1 METTTGGTYTT
12 NEFPT
17 KEIND
22 DFKKRV
28 EKYLKLS
35 HQTLA
40 EMLALRDEEEGK
52 KNSESDCPLQP
63 NQPYT
68 PYYPYYPY
76 HPYTPI
82 NTKWCPISMCE
93 CNNPF
98 GDCINCP
105 YHGNVMYNTKYTTTC
120 TADLDNLATNKTKDG
135 DQNSKFKKDCNDFLD
150 NLKNG

>member
-12 NEFPT
+12 NDFST

-22 DFKKRV
+22 SFKKRV
-28 EKYLKLS
+28 EKYLRLS

-40 EMLALRDEEEGK
+40 EMLALRDEEEGITK
-52 KNSESDCPLQP
+52 SDYGVLQP
-63 NQPYT
+63 NQPYQ
-68 PYYPYYPY
+68 PYYPYNPNW
-76 HPYTPI
+76 I
-82 NTKWCPISMCE
+82 SQKWCPVSMSE

-105 YHGNVMYNTKYTTTC
+105 YHGGVTYNTKYTTTC
-120 TADLDNLATNKTKDG
+120 TADLDNL
-135 DQNSKFKKDCNDFLD
+135 D

>member
-1 METTTGGTYTT
+1 MEQTITGGTYTI

-40 EMLALRDEEEGK
+40 EMLALRDEEESK

-68 PYYPYYPY
+68 PYYPY

-82 NTKWCPISMCE
+82 NTKWCPISMVE

-105 YHGNVMYNTKYTTTC
+105 YHGGVTYDTKFYATSC
-120 TADLDNLATNKTKDG
+120 TANLDGYANSAEQKDNDHLNFAERLKKNNLI
-135 DQNSKFKKDCNDFLD
+135 
-150 NLKNG
+150 

>member
-1 METTTGGTYTT
+1 MEDTVTGGNTT
-12 NEFPT
+12 NSLTLNAT

-40 EMLALRDEEEGK
+40 EMLALRDEEESK
-52 KNSESDCPLQP
+52 AKSVEDCPLQP

-76 HPYTPI
+76 NPYRPV
-82 NTKWCPISMCE
+82 NTKWCPISMSE

-98 GDCINCP
+98 CDCINCP
-105 YHGNVMYNTKYTTTC
+105 YHGGVTYNTKFTTTC
-120 TADLDNLATNKTKDG
+120 TADLNTDANSTKPKDKESFDFIERLKKDNLI
-135 DQNSKFKKDCNDFLD
+135 
-150 NLKNG
+150 

>member
-1 METTTGGTYTT
+1 MEQTITGGTYTT

-22 DFKKRV
+22 EFKKRV

-40 EMLALRDEEEGK
+40 EMLALRDEEES
-52 KNSESDCPLQP
+52 KNNSKNDCPLQP
-63 NQPYT
+63 NQAYA
-68 PYYPYYPY
+68 PYYPYI
-76 HPYTPI
+76 PI
-82 NTKWCPISMCE
+82 NTKWCPVSMTE

-105 YHGNVMYNTKYTTTC
+105 YHGGVTYKTTC
-120 TADLDNLATNKTKDG
+120 TSTTADLKSNI
-135 DQNSKFKKDCNDFLD
+135 NSSKSDFIEQLKKD
-150 NLKNG
+150 KMV

>member
-1 METTTGGTYTT
+1 MEQTITGGTYTT
-12 NEFPT
+12 NDFPT

-40 EMLALRDEEEGK
+40 EMLALRDEEESK

-68 PYYPYYPY
+68 PYYPY
-76 HPYTPI
+76 HPYIPI
-82 NTKWCPISMCE
+82 NTKWCPISMNE

-105 YHGNVMYNTKYTTTC
+105 YHGGVTYKTTC
-120 TADLDNLATNKTKDG
+120 TSTTADLKSNI
-135 DQNSKFKKDCNDFLD
+135 NSSKSDFIEQLKKD
-150 NLKNG
+150 KMV

>member
-1 METTTGGTYTT
+1 MEQTITGGTYTT
-12 NEFPT
+12 NDFPT

-40 EMLALRDEEEGK
+40 EMLALRDEEESK
-52 KNSESDCPLQP
+52 KNSDNDCPLQP

-68 PYYPYYPY
+68 PYYPY
-76 HPYTPI
+76 HPYIPI
-82 NTKWCPISMCE
+82 NKKWCPISMNE

-105 YHGNVMYNTKYTTTC
+105 YHGGVTYDTKFYTTSC
-120 TADLDNLATNKTKDG
+120 TANLDG
-135 DQNSKFKKDCNDFLD
+135 DADFAKQKDNDHLNFAERLKKQ
-150 NLKNG
+150 

>member
-1 METTTGGTYTT
+1 MEQTITGGTYTA
-12 NEFPT
+12 NDFPT

-22 DFKKRV
+22 DFKKNV

-52 KNSESDCPLQP
+52 SKPYEDCPLQP

-68 PYYPYYPY
+68 PYYPY
-76 HPYTPI
+76 HPYIPI
-82 NTKWCPISMCE
+82 NTKWCPVSMSE
-93 CNNPF
+93 CTNPF

-105 YHGNVMYNTKYTTTC
+105 YHGSVTYETTC
-120 TADLDNLATNKTKDG
+120 TNTTADLKPNVDSS
-135 DQNSKFKKDCNDFLD
+135 NSDFIEHWKK
-150 NLKNG
+150 K

>member
-1 METTTGGTYTT
+1 MEETVTSGTYTT
-12 NEFPT
+12 NNLTLDTT

-22 DFKKRV
+22 GFKERV
-28 EKYLKLS
+28 EKYLRLS

-52 KNSESDCPLQP
+52 AKSVEDCPLQP
-63 NQPYT
+63 NYPYT

-76 HPYTPI
+76 RPV
-82 NTKWCPISMCE
+82 NTKWCPLSMGE

-105 YHGNVMYNTKYTTTC
+105 YHGGVTYNTKFTTTC
-120 TADLDNLATNKTKDG
+120 TADLNCDANCTKPKSDFIDRLKKDNLV
-135 DQNSKFKKDCNDFLD
+135 
-150 NLKNG
+150 

>member
-1 METTTGGTYTT
+1 MEQTITSGTYTT

-22 DFKKRV
+22 EFKKRV

-40 EMLALRDEEEGK
+40 EMLALRDEEESK
-52 KNSESDCPLQP
+52 QNSESDCPLQP

-68 PYYPYYPY
+68 PYYPY

-82 NTKWCPISMCE
+82 NTKWCPISMAE

-105 YHGNVMYNTKYTTTC
+105 YHGGVSYGTKYTTTC
-120 TADLDNLATNKTKDG
+120 TANLDG
-135 DQNSKFKKDCNDFLD
+135 DANSAEQKDNDRLSFAERLKKS
-150 NLKNG
+150 NLV

>member
-22 DFKKRV
+22 EFKKRV

-40 EMLALRDEEEGK
+40 EMLALRDEEDGK
-52 KNSESDCPLQP
+52 TKSVEDCPLQP

-68 PYYPYYPY
+68 PYYPY

-82 NTKWCPISMCE
+82 NTKWCPISMAE

-105 YHGNVMYNTKYTTTC
+105 YHGGVTYDTKFYTTSC
-120 TADLDNLATNKTKDG
+120 TANLGGDADSTKQKDNDRLNFAE
-135 DQNSKFKKDCNDFLD
+135 L
-150 NLKNG
+150 LKN

>member
-1 METTTGGTYTT
+1 MEQTITGGTYTT
-12 NEFPT
+12 NSLTLNAT

-40 EMLALRDEEEGK
+40 EMLALRDEEESK
-52 KNSESDCPLQP
+52 NNSESDCPLQP

-68 PYYPYYPY
+68 PYHPY

-82 NTKWCPISMCE
+82 NTKWCPISMAE

-105 YHGNVMYNTKYTTTC
+105 YHGGVTYDTKFYTTSC
-120 TADLDNLATNKTKDG
+120 TANLDGDANLTKPKDKESFDFVERLKKDNLI
-135 DQNSKFKKDCNDFLD
+135 
-150 NLKNG
+150 

>member
-1 METTTGGTYTT
+1 MEQTITGGTYTT

-22 DFKKRV
+22 EFKKRV

-40 EMLALRDEEEGK
+40 EMLALRDEEESK
-52 KNSESDCPLQP
+52 QNSESDCPLQP

-68 PYYPYYPY
+68 PYYPYNPY
-76 HPYTPI
+76 RPV
-82 NTKWCPISMCE
+82 NTKWCPISMAE

-105 YHGNVMYNTKYTTTC
+105 YHGGVSYNTKFTTTC
-120 TADLDNLATNKTKDG
+120 TADLNTNANSAKPKDKESFDFVERLKKDNLI
-135 DQNSKFKKDCNDFLD
+135 
-150 NLKNG
+150 